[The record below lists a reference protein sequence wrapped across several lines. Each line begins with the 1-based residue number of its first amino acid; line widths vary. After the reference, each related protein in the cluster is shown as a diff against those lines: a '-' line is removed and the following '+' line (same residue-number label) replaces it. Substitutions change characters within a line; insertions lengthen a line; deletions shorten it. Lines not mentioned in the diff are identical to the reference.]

1 MVYEADIHSAQRIE
15 EKRRLSLV
23 YKGGS
28 PHLIFR
34 GVSRV
39 CLKTGR
45 SAWVKERYKWSSTWN
60 DFTVLLICAPC
71 GGDSENVLKNNV
83 LCGNNFRIF

>member
-15 EKRRLSLV
+15 EKRRPSLV
-23 YKGGS
+23 YKGGG

-45 SAWVKERYKWSSTWN
+45 SAWVKERYNGHRLGMVSQCCL
-60 DFTVLLICAPC
+60 FVPRVVVI
-71 GGDSENVLKNNV
+71 LKM
-83 LCGNNFRIF
+83 C